1 MIRLLLCA
9 WMLLV
14 GSLAL
19 AATPTQE
26 ATAQMLRERFEHLP
40 AARLGVT
47 RIHNLQLDQ
56 AVTLF
61 YARRDFAPAWL
72 SAKNVA
78 ALLQEITDL
87 YQDGLNP
94 EDYRYTALQNLYV
107 RVQSA
112 PEDAKLRT
120 EFDIAA
126 TSAYLR
132 ALSHLFRGKINPR
145 TLSPHWNFAHNDMDS
160 DQAMLLMSDAVNTD
174 KIAWAFDFAR
184 PRQPLYQQMQAGLAH
199 LRGLAAQGGWPTL
212 DTKTTLKPGMTD
224 PVVTVLR
231 KRLQIEGYLPAE
243 QATGEAHN
251 KYDEALT
258 LAVQR
263 FQREYFLD
271 DDGEIGPATRS
282 ALNTPVQER
291 IDQIRV
297 NLERGRWTLQALNG
311 TFVLVDVA
319 GYRVSYYKDGKPI
332 WQAAVQVG
340 KPYRATPIFRS
351 EITHVT
357 FNPTWTIPPTIL
369 RKDVLPKLRKSL
381 DYLRDNKVR
390 VYDTR
395 GRELDPTGIDW
406 NSPGPVVLRQD
417 AGPDGALGQV
427 AIRFPN
433 SHAVYLHDTPHK
445 ELFGKGQR
453 AFSSGCIRV
462 ERPLELVELLFN
474 DPDNWNRAGIEAAIA
489 TARTHNVNLPE
500 PVPILLLYWTVD
512 VRDDGHI
519 TFKPDIYQND
529 APLLKALNR
538 PIAG

>member
-1 MIRLLLCA
+1 
-9 WMLLV
+9 
-14 GSLAL
+14 
-19 AATPTQE
+19 
-26 ATAQMLRERFEHLP
+26 
-40 AARLGVT
+40 
-47 RIHNLQLDQ
+47 
-56 AVTLF
+56 
-61 YARRDFAPAWL
+61 
-72 SAKNVA
+72 
-78 ALLQEITDL
+78 
-87 YQDGLNP
+87 
-94 EDYRYTALQNLYV
+94 
-107 RVQSA
+107 
-112 PEDAKLRT
+112 
-120 EFDIAA
+120 
-126 TSAYLR
+126 
-132 ALSHLFRGKINPR
+132 
-145 TLSPHWNFAHNDMDS
+145 
-160 DQAMLLMSDAVNTD
+160 
-174 KIAWAFDFAR
+174 
-184 PRQPLYQQMQAGLAH
+184 
-199 LRGLAAQGGWPTL
+199 
-212 DTKTTLKPGMTD
+212 
-224 PVVTVLR
+224 
-231 KRLQIEGYLPAE
+231 
-243 QATGEAHN
+243 
-251 KYDEALT
+251 
-258 LAVQR
+258 
-263 FQREYFLD
+263 
-271 DDGEIGPATRS
+271 
-282 ALNTPVQER
+282 
-291 IDQIRV
+291 
-297 NLERGRWTLQALNG
+297 
-311 TFVLVDVA
+311 FVLVDVA